1 MEILITIAIV
11 LWIYSSYL
19 YHTSKFK
26 GAYTQST
33 FEGSIEEQELI
44 EHIHKLKVL
53 PPLLARLRSRYFFF
67 FTYYGKPDEPVFSP
81 DYDRTPDF
89 TTVLKPS
96 GQFMSVEAKRNYLLS
111 PEWQKL
117 RTQVFTRDNYTCQSC
132 GSNESLNCHHIVYD
146 RLGKENISDLTTL
159 CTNCHTTLHKRLGYD
174 RTTLY
179 PIIKD

>member
-1 MEILITIAIV
+1 MEILIIIAII

-26 GAYTQST
+26 GAYTPST

-44 EHIHKLKVL
+44 EHIHKL
-53 PPLLARLRSRYFFF
+53 
-67 FTYYGKPDEPVFSP
+67 YGKPDEPVFSP

-132 GSNESLNCHHIVYD
+132 GSSESLNCHHTTYK
-146 RLGKENISDLTTL
+146 RLGFEKLSDLTTL
-159 CTNCHTTLHKRLGYD
+159 CTTCHTELHNQLGYD
-174 RTTLY
+174 RTTIYQITKELT
-179 PIIKD
+179 